1 MKHAVCSGYQLPDV
15 CQLIHMCFAG
25 VFDSDVTASYYSGYH
40 MRLPVCVSILLSYF
54 QSYYMQITMY
64 V

>member
-1 MKHAVCSGYQLPDV
+1 
-15 CQLIHMCFAG
+15 MCFAG